1 MYKMIRILRK
11 ILLWFFILSIGSV
24 ILYAFIP
31 VPVSPLMLIRLKE
44 QWSADKGFRMQRDWV
59 SLSEV
64 NPAVVQAVICAED
77 ANFLRHHGFDLK
89 AINAAYKA
97 NKQGKK
103 IKGASTISQQTA
115 KNVFLWPSRTYLRK
129 GLEAYFTVLIELF
142 WSKKRIMEVYLNVI
156 ETGDGIYG
164 IEAASQEYYKKKAS
178 ALNRGEAAMIASIL
192 PNPRIFSPL
201 KPSSK
206 IYRKQKNVLRRM
218 RSTPPP
224 DWK

>member
-1 MYKMIRILRK
+1 M
-11 ILLWFFILSIGSV
+11 LWFFILSIGPV

-31 VPVSPLMLIRLKE
+31 VPLTPLMLIRLQE

-59 SLSEV
+59 ALSEV

-77 ANFLRHHGFDLK
+77 ANFLAHHGFDFD

-103 IKGASTISQQTA
+103 IKGASTITQQTA
-115 KNVFLWPSRTYLRK
+115 KNVFLWPGRTYVRK

-142 WSKKRIMEVYLNVI
+142 WSKKRIVEVYLNVI

-164 IEAASQEYYKKKAS
+164 IEAAAQEYYKKKAS
-178 ALNRGEAAMIASIL
+178 ELTRGEAAMIASIL
-192 PNPRIFSPL
+192 PNPRIYSPL

-206 IYRKQKNVLRRM
+206 IYRKQKRVLRRM
-218 RSTPPP
+218 SSTPAP